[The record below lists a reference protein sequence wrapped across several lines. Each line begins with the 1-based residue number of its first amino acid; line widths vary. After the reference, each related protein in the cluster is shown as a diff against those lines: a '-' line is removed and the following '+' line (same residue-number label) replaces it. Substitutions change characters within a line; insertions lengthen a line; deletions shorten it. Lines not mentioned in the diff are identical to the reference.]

1 MKKSELIQVE
11 DMKKGRGRPK
21 LTTIKV
27 VKKNHMLIKKV
38 TESMTLSRIEW
49 QKRIHMA
56 DPD

>member
-1 MKKSELIQVE
+1 
-11 DMKKGRGRPK
+11 MKKGRGRPK

-49 QKRIHMA
+49 QKRIHVT
-56 DPD
+56 DPDYSSEDP